1 MYTRVYSSIHVG
13 IQLCTHV
20 YTHASSVGSVRL
32 AYLCWDIDTSI
43 FGVCSLTT
51 LPSHYGDFMRQ
62 PRRVRAG
69 RSRCD
74 GSNRCNR
81 ANRVGEGVHVLGA
94 VSVGLGGLLDDLAL
108 ALW

>member
-1 MYTRVYSSIHVG
+1 MG

-20 YTHASSVGSVRL
+20 YTLASSVGGVRL

-43 FGVCSLTT
+43 FGVYSLTT
-51 LPSHYGDFMRQ
+51 LHLHYGDFMRQ

>member
-1 MYTRVYSSIHVG
+1 M
-13 IQLCTHV
+13 
-20 YTHASSVGSVRL
+20 

-43 FGVCSLTT
+43 FGVYSLTT

-62 PRRVRAG
+62 PRRVRAS

-94 VSVGLGGLLDDLAL
+94 VSVGLGAFLTTLPLHYGDFMRQPRVLSCHVVRILSSDSYLMGI
-108 ALW
+108 